1 VDKNLLIPAALSA
14 ILVVVLVGMFLGG
27 AFTSSGGLDKSAL
40 ERVVAA
46 TGWRVSQARAGSRDV
61 TTLAPADG
69 SWEIVLRTSERT
81 GSRGTGGASS
91 VFTTGGSGTAW
102 HAASPSFPGFL
113 AVAPGEPV
121 PEGAVNDLLG
131 GPRGAMLAAVL
142 PRVMRDLAG
151 GDVPAPAR
159 LVGFRSG
166 DAGFDAS
173 YTLVAD
179 DPAWAAG
186 LLGGG
191 GCAASRRAGR
201 PRGVVGALFGGRAA
215 RAFGRAGARSGGAP
229 AARGRRAAP
238 AGGPPAVADSPLTTR
253 QTDCG

>member
-1 VDKNLLIPAALSA
+1 MDKNLLIPAALSA
-14 ILVVVLVGMFLGG
+14 LVVVVLVGMFLGG
-27 AFTSSGGLDKSAL
+27 AFNSGGSLDKNAL

-46 TGWRVSQARAGSRDV
+46 TGWRVSQVRAGSRDV
-61 TTLAPADG
+61 TTLTPADG

-102 HAASPSFPGFL
+102 HAASPTFPGFM

-121 PEGAVNDLLG
+121 PEGAANDLLA

-142 PRVMRDLAG
+142 PRVMRDLTG

-186 LLGGG
+186 LLGQAVRDALRAVPG
-191 GCAASRRAGR
+191 ASLVVSSAGLQVAI
-201 PRGVVGALFGGRAA
+201 PGEPAPDPGALQRLVDAGQRVRAA
-215 RAFGRAGARSGGAP
+215 LAG
-229 AARGRRAAP
+229 
-238 AGGPPAVADSPLTTR
+238 
-253 QTDCG
+253 

>member
-1 VDKNLLIPAALSA
+1 MDKNLLIPAVLSA
-14 ILVVVLVGMFLGG
+14 LVVVVLVGMFLGG
-27 AFTSSGGLDKSAL
+27 AFNSSGNLDKNAL

-46 TGWRVSQARAGSRDV
+46 TGWRVSQVRAGSRDV
-61 TTLAPADG
+61 TTLTPADG

-121 PEGAVNDLLG
+121 PEGAVNDLLA

-159 LVGFRSG
+159 LVGVRSG

-186 LLGGG
+186 LL
-191 GCAASRRAGR
+191 SE
-201 PRGVVGALFGGRAA
+201 ALRAA
-215 RAFGRAGARSGGAP
+215 VQGVPEASLVLSSAGVQLALSGAP
-229 AARGRRAAP
+229 ALDPAALQRLVDAGLRVQAALGR
-238 AGGPPAVADSPLTTR
+238 
-253 QTDCG
+253 